1 MPNYDMA
8 DEATE
13 LTGEDYTEDAEKGAR
28 ALDEHHSPFPVD
40 GRSLEEHNSE
50 VAKGDQII
58 RDAMNPNNRFGVGS
72 SQFNRIYDR
81 NSKPEKKSGGE
92 DDYPYENSR
101 GV

>member
-8 DEATE
+8 DDAQE
-13 LTGEDYTEDAEKGAR
+13 LTGEDYTEDAEKGAT

-40 GRSLEEHNSE
+40 GRSLEEHNGE

-58 RDAMNPNNRFGVGS
+58 RDAMDPSKRFGLS
-72 SQFNRIYDR
+72 KSQFKRIYDR
-81 NSKPEKKSGGE
+81 NSKGWKKSGGE
-92 DDYPYENSR
+92 EDYPYENNR